1 MLTFFLSEIIF
12 SNFNMKIKLLLT
24 VNRKRSYLTG
34 GIENKDNQTFIDCEQ
49 KEIIHNWRYR
59 K

>member
-1 MLTFFLSEIIF
+1 
-12 SNFNMKIKLLLT
+12 MKIKLLLT

-34 GIENKDNQTFIDCEQ
+34 GIENKDNQTFINCEQ
-49 KEIIHNWRYR
+49 KEIILNWRYR